1 MENLNMNELKAV
13 ASRCS
18 QYSPM
23 ENQFTSSVG
32 ENEENCAKCNNYQ
45 NNKCSLDLI
54 DEIRSNM
61 K

>member
-23 ENQFTSSVG
+23 GNQFTSAVG
-32 ENEENCAKCNNYQ
+32 ENEENCSKCNNYQ
-45 NNKCSLDLI
+45 NSKCKLDLI
-54 DEIRSNM
+54 DEIKSNM
-61 K
+61 E